1 MAYDVVILGAGVAGI
16 ACAITLKEFGVSCI
30 VLNAEAETKACG
42 GGITDKA
49 LDLLKLLG
57 IDPIEFIEKGAKVIK
72 RSKQIYKNGKIRI
85 TDYTSRHS
93 IGYSLGISRERFDS
107 ILHDKA
113 VDKGVEILE
122 IEKNC
127 CVKKDD
133 YLSVNGITCKYLV
146 YAIGATSNKKIILK
160 KNIKRTFGLSME
172 VNAEL
177 DIKDDAFYF
186 FMENNETFGDYG
198 WIFPI
203 GTNRW
208 SVGVWRRD
216 ASFLTKDYFDSFYKK
231 VFQPK
236 INLLYSKGK
245 LKGGYINCGENK
257 FYKSDKEYYIGDCG
271 GCSNITNGEGI
282 FQALKSGIEAA
293 KDIVTCINYT
303 L

>member
-57 IDPIEFIEKGAKVIK
+57 I
-72 RSKQIYKNGKIRI
+72 

-113 VDKGVEILE
+113 IDKGVEILE

-146 YAIGATSNKKIILK
+146 YAMGATSNKKIILK

-186 FMENNETFGDYG
+186 YMENNETFGDYG

-216 ASFLTKDYFDSFYKK
+216 TSFLTKDYFDSFYKK